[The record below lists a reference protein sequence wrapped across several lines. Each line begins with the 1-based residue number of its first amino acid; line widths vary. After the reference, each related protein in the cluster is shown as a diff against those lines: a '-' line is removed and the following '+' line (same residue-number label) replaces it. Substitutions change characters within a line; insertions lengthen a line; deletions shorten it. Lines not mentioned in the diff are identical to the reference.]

1 MFKKRMLGERLW
13 EEGEDADN
21 MWLKMATCV
30 RNVALEVFGMSR
42 GGKQEAK
49 DT

>member
-1 MFKKRMLGERLW
+1 MFKDMMLGERPS
-13 EEGEDADN
+13 EEGEHANN
-21 MWLKMATCV
+21 MWLKMATCFQK
-30 RNVALEVFGMSR
+30 VALEVFGVSR

>member
-1 MFKKRMLGERLW
+1 MLGERLW